1 MSGVHGKASSRM
13 CGSRG
18 RCVEGLSEDC
28 VCVSV
33 MDGAESDG
41 AADGLLRDVQ
51 FCLRKC
57 ALTRLIEHCE
67 W

>member
-1 MSGVHGKASSRM
+1 M
-13 CGSRG
+13 
-18 RCVEGLSEDC
+18 EGLSEDC

-41 AADGLLRDVQ
+41 VGDGLLKDVQ

-57 ALTRLIEHCE
+57 ALTRLIEQCE